1 MASKDNKLKAR
12 LPRGLAD
19 RTAAE
24 IRATERMVATI
35 RQVYERYELVARAAG
50 SDLAFDLTDFKS
62 VLPREYP
69 DVRWLDLFTRGDG
82 EVVAP
87 SGHET
92 VNEVTGESRLH
103 YEFAWRPGVEREVV
117 TLDQERFGSYSISD
131 ALLVL
136 KLMDRGRAFPFR
148 IETYLVTIYLDGE
161 SRTYRAAA
169 FFYAVRDQLTVRFED
184 QVALRLQEL
193 ALEERRVESKS
204 RVSRWRQEWLEG
216 ARAGR
221 ITSRFGTQQCEARQF
236 PKTSGS
242 LATVDGT
249 QDHESGK
256 HYAWVNAEVTCT
268 HGSDCT
274 NHCTS
279 SAPSNGCNETGT
291 VGHSWLCTAHRLS
304 SDHRT
309 GFDSEYDKEV
319 TCGTAI
325 GCAVTTCCVGA
336 CGSGAATASPRRSP
350 GRSPAQAMAGSHSTA
365 TKTESSTTAGN
376 SSATSPTSRPQR
388 SPMGTSRS
396 KSSTKT
402 ATASS
407 VRPTPCTWTCFSG
420 SMAIRTGRAVLL
432 S

>member
-1 MASKDNKLKAR
+1 MFKEFRGTWQPVLFAALLMATTLPVHGQLVGRPIEENPGWSPTEGIPQLLLKDWQPLPEHHPVVRSVETYEAR
-12 LPRGLAD
+12 RQVIG
-19 RTAAE
+19 
-24 IRATERMVATI
+24 
-35 RQVYERYELVARAAG
+35 QVYERYELVARAAG

-62 VLPREYP
+62 ILPREYP

-131 ALLVL
+131 ALLIL
-136 KLMDRGRAFPFR
+136 KLMDRGGAFPFR
-148 IETYLVTIYLDGE
+148 IETYLVTLYLDGE

-169 FFYAVRDQLTVRFED
+169 FFYGVRDQLTVRFED

-221 ITSRFGTQQCEARQF
+221 ITSEFGTQQCEARQF

-256 HYAWVNAEVTCT
+256 LLLWVD
-268 HGSDCT
+268 GDQDG
-274 NHCTS
+274 TS
-279 SAPSNGCNETGT
+279 SPSELTD
-291 VGHSWLCTAHRLS
+291 L
-304 SDHRT
+304 
-309 GFDSEYDKEV
+309 
-319 TCGTAI
+319 
-325 GCAVTTCCVGA
+325 
-336 CGSGAATASPRRSP
+336 ATA
-350 GRSPAQAMAGSHSTA
+350 GV
-365 TKTESSTTAGN
+365 EWIDLDVVE
-376 SSATSPTSRPQR
+376 
-388 SPMGTSRS
+388 SRS
-396 KSSTKT
+396 RDRHGNEFRYKSRVRTRRGMSK
-402 ATASS
+402 S
-407 VRPTPCTWTCFSG
+407 VDVFLL
-420 SMAIRTGRAVLL
+420 TGP
-432 S
+432 